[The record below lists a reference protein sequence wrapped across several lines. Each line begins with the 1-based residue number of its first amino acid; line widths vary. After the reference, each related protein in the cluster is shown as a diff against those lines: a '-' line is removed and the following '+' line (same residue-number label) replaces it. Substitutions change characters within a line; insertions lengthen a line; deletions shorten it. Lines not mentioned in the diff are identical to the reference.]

1 MLGMGVGA
9 GDREVMES
17 LSSED
22 LADTHTHTRINLTRA
37 GGALRTGMV
46 LG

>member
-1 MLGMGVGA
+1 MLGTGVGA

-22 LADTHTHTRINLTRA
+22 SVDTHTHTDKPDQGQWRSRDLP
-37 GGALRTGMV
+37 G
-46 LG
+46 